1 MRALEDRLVV
11 SPEVQDALEGGRAV
25 VALESTI
32 LAHGFPK
39 TESLQL
45 GQRLEQI
52 VRAEGA
58 VPATIAILDGQIKVG
73 LDEDELARV
82 ALEDNF
88 EKCSSRD
95 LGLVVA
101 RGGCGATTV
110 AATTLL
116 AELAAIDVFATGGV
130 GGVHRGAHLNFDV
143 SADLD
148 QMARSQVAVV
158 SAGAKAIL
166 DLGLTLEVLETLG
179 VPVIGYQTSDFPAF
193 YCRESGHKLPQRAD
207 DVPTLAQAIHI
218 HWSLQGCGV
227 LVCNPIPHS
236 AALDRAQVEGWISAA
251 LEEAARQGVNGKAVT
266 PFLLAALRD
275 LSADQSL
282 AANAALVENNAR
294 LAAKL
299 AVALRLT

>member
-1 MRALEDRLVV
+1 
-11 SPEVQDALEGGRAV
+11 
-25 VALESTI
+25 
-32 LAHGFPK
+32 
-39 TESLQL
+39 
-45 GQRLEQI
+45 
-52 VRAEGA
+52 
-58 VPATIAILDGQIKVG
+58 
-73 LDEDELARV
+73 
-82 ALEDNF
+82 
-88 EKCSSRD
+88 
-95 LGLVVA
+95 
-101 RGGCGATTV
+101 V